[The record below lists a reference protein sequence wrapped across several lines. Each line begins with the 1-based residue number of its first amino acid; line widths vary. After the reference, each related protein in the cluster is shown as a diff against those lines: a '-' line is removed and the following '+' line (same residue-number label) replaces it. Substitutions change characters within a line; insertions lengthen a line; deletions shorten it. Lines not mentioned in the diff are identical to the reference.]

1 MNRAGW
7 RIFATVRKSEDVVRL
22 NALNLTDLF
31 PVIMDVEDRSSI
43 TTAAQQIAAQV
54 GGSGLDGLVNVAGI
68 GIVGPV
74 EYVTARDLQRI
85 FDVNVFGQIAV
96 TQAFLPLIREK
107 RGRIANISS
116 VGAHIAIPFAGLLN
130 ASKSAFG
137 CFSDTLRLELSPFG
151 IRVITIEPGSIAT
164 PAVDKTLGDVEGV
177 VGNLPAQGREQYAAT
192 LRRVTRRAYEREK
205 NGSPAEVVARAVH
218 HAMTSDHPRIRY
230 RVGKDARVIAVLPR
244 IFPDWLLDIVRYRAL
259 GLQGQFSSV
268 ESKRTADESI
278 DQAA

>member
-1 MNRAGW
+1 M
-7 RIFATVRKSEDVVRL
+7 
-22 NALNLTDLF
+22 
-31 PVIMDVEDRSSI
+31 MDVEDRSSI
-43 TTAAQQIAAQV
+43 ITAAQQVAAQV

-137 CFSDTLRLELSPFG
+137 CFSDTLRLELRPFG

-164 PAVDKTLGDVEGV
+164 PAVEKTLGDVEGV
-177 VGNLPAQGREQYAAT
+177 HRQSSRSGPSTIRRHPQACYTARLRTGEERQSPRSRGSRGSSRYDRESSAYPIPCRE
-192 LRRVTRRAYEREK
+192 RR
-205 NGSPAEVVARAVH
+205 
-218 HAMTSDHPRIRY
+218 
-230 RVGKDARVIAVLPR
+230 
-244 IFPDWLLDIVRYRAL
+244 
-259 GLQGQFSSV
+259 
-268 ESKRTADESI
+268 
-278 DQAA
+278 